1 MHFLKSCEKIW
12 AEPPSFGTAQKNTFY
27 SGSRP
32 LNDVLDSF
40 NIVHQLEEAMTVF
53 TSSNFFAHYDQL
65 KNVLTAFASCHKL
78 WQPLQ
83 LLTALIAFTGCQLF

>member
-1 MHFLKSCEKIW
+1 MHFLKSCEKNLGR
-12 AEPPSFGTAQKNTFY
+12 APPFGSAQKNTFY

-40 NIVHQLEEAMTVF
+40 DIVHQLEEATTVF

-83 LLTALIAFTGCQLF
+83 LLNSLIAFTGYQLF